1 MKESKQK
8 KKKKNSK
15 RSNRNNNLLIIE
27 KKSNKYI
34 YIYNETNYWPN
45 LEIQDFED

>member
-8 KKKKNSK
+8 KKKNSK
-15 RSNRNNNLLIIE
+15 RSDRNNNLLIIE
-27 KKSNKYI
+27 KKVTNI